1 MKTTALNKT
10 RLPQALIP
18 TEDQECYLLVAYL
31 ERMKKQGK
39 IRLFTHVAN
48 ENNIR
53 GGARV
58 GARNKAKGVRKGFPD
73 YIVITPNDIF
83 FLEMKRTKGG
93 VVSPEQQEWID
104 ALNSLGLSAK
114 VCRGYDEAKEFI
126 ESDFEG
132 A

>member
-1 MKTTALNKT
+1 MKRTTLNKT
-10 RLPQALIP
+10 RKTTELIP
-18 TEDQECYLLVAYL
+18 TEYDECLTLVEYL
-31 ERMKKQGK
+31 ETQKKQGK
-39 IRLFTHVAN
+39 VKLFTHVSN
-48 ENNIR
+48 ETY
-53 GGARV
+53 V
-58 GARNKAKGVRKGFPD
+58 KSPLVRRMHTLQGLRAGFPD
-73 YIVITPNDIF
+73 YVVLTTKDILF
-83 FLEMKRTKGG
+83 IEMKRKRGG